1 MHTRQHIQKKAPSSS
16 SSTPVPT
23 SIFGQRSFENETDSA
38 VPPQQQ
44 ETPDLQSQLEKAAR
58 FGHNFGRVQVGDTP
72 AVIQPKLAIG
82 APGDKYEQ
90 EADQMAAQVMSM
102 AAPANQPSVQ
112 REMVPEEEKEKL
124 QTKPLA
130 ASITPLV
137 QREMAPKPE
146 EEEEPLQAKP
156 LAGFAIQREMAPKP
170 EEEEE
175 PLQAKPL
182 AGSTIQ
188 REMAPKP
195 EEEEQP
201 LQAKPSLQRATEAG
215 GNNADSNLESRL
227 SSSKGGGSSLSD
239 EVRSFM
245 EPRFGADFSQ
255 VRVHTDSQ
263 AVQMNKDLGAQAFT
277 HGHDIYFGAGKS
289 PTISDLTA
297 HELTH
302 VVQQTGA
309 VRTKPMIMRQDAGTP
324 TTATPQPTDAG
335 PVAGVPS
342 IAPADFAS
350 LPEDL
355 QNFLTHGLFGPQAL
369 VPPTDIGGF
378 DASYDPQTGQLLIQ
392 VKTGVNF
399 NNGLSIDGAGVITA
413 NHDDL
418 AEAAIDGMSIPDPA
432 DRAAF
437 VADFTWNDEQK
448 QTFMS
453 DLQIRV
459 EGAWGSSATGLS
471 FTCTRP
477 GWENVSA
484 RASVDVDVHEGA
496 AGADDHLQTTVY
508 KVPDSG
514 TYSVGAFVDSDRND
528 PNNARD
534 QDPHNNELVMS
545 STDVNPTPDSQSLLR
560 KSVNF
565 GHNSAALSADDEEI
579 LHGFA
584 ADFRDANLDL
594 SNPVQLV
601 GHASSSGS
609 EAYNLQ
615 LTQQRIDAVRK
626 CLTDVGFTGIND
638 RVTTVNQGEAG
649 ATEAP
654 EWQRVDLIVGSGEGQ
669 LVAAH
674 EFGHVFGLDDEYVS
688 NDVNPGGTITGS
700 GKAVGTAVD
709 HDQMARDIG
718 TSGAIA
724 ENNDSIMSLGNTIRG
739 QHYATFG
746 WALGQVTGVTEWQVG
761 S

>member
-1 MHTRQHIQKKAPSSS
+1 MFGREKNQGKNLSDSSAP
-16 SSTPVPT
+16 PVQTGLFRSRPFSDPT
-23 SIFGQRSFENETDSA
+23 VSNEVS
-38 VPPQQQ
+38 PHKQ
-44 ETPDLQSQLEKAAR
+44 ELPDLQTQLERGAR
-58 FGHNFGRVQVGDTP
+58 FSQSLSRMKVHANKP
-72 AVIQPKLAIG
+72 VIQPKISVG

-90 EADQMAAQVMSM
+90 EADQMAQQVMSM
-102 AAPANQPSVQ
+102 AAPVHSPSVQ
-112 REMVPEEEKEKL
+112 RQAAPEEEEV

-137 QREMAPKPE
+137 QREVMPE
-146 EEEEPLQAKP
+146 EEEVQTKP
-156 LAGFAIQREMAPKP
+156 LTTGTLQREAMP
-170 EEEEE
+170 EEEE
-175 PLQAKPL
+175 PVQTKSLTNTL
-182 AGSTIQ
+182 Q
-188 REMAPKP
+188 REAMP
-195 EEEEQP
+195 EEEEPVQTK
-201 LQAKPSLQRATEAG
+201 QSLQRATDGSLQAG
-215 GNNADSNLESRL
+215 DNLESRL
-227 SSSKGGGSSLSD
+227 NSSKGGGSPLPD
-239 EVRSFM
+239 EVRAFM

-255 VRVHTDSQ
+255 VRVHTGGE
-263 AVQMNKDLGAQAFT
+263 AVQMNRELNAQAFT
-277 HGHDIYFGAGKS
+277 HKQDIYFGGDKS
-289 PTISDLTA
+289 PSNDALTA

-302 VVQQTGA
+302 VVQQTGS

-342 IAPADFAS
+342 TAPADLAS

-355 QNFLTHGLFGPQAL
+355 RNFLTHGLFGPQAL
-369 VPPTDIGGF
+369 VPPTNIGGF

-399 NNGLSIDGAGVITA
+399 NDGLSIDEAGVITA
-413 NHDDL
+413 NHNDL
-418 AEAAIDGMSIPDPA
+418 TQAATDGMSIPDPA

-437 VADFTWNDEQK
+437 VADFTWNDDQK
-448 QTFMS
+448 QTFIS
-453 DLQIRV
+453 DLQTRV
-459 EGAWGSSATGLS
+459 EGAWSSSATGLS
-471 FTCTRP
+471 FTCTRT
-477 GWENVSA
+477 GWENVKA

-496 AGADDHLQTTVY
+496 AGGDDHLQTTVY

-514 TYSVGAFVDSDRND
+514 TYSVGAYVDSDRND
-528 PNNARD
+528 PNNAGD

-545 STDVNPTPDSQSLLR
+545 STDVNPTPESQSLLR

-565 GHNSAALSADDEEI
+565 EHDSAALSADAQDI
-579 LHGFA
+579 LRGFA
-584 ADFRDANLDL
+584 ADFRDAKLDL

-615 LTQQRIDAVRK
+615 LAQRRIDAVRNF
-626 CLTDVGFTGIND
+626 LSSVGFTGIND
-638 RVTTVNQGEAG
+638 RVSTDNQGEEG
-649 ATEAP
+649 AAEAP
-654 EWQRVDLIVGSGEGQ
+654 EWRRVDLIVGSGEGQ

-688 NDVNPGGTITGS
+688 DDVNPGGTITGS

-739 QHYATFG
+739 EHYATFG
-746 WALGQVTGVTEWQVG
+746 WALGRVTGVTEWQVG
-761 S
+761 